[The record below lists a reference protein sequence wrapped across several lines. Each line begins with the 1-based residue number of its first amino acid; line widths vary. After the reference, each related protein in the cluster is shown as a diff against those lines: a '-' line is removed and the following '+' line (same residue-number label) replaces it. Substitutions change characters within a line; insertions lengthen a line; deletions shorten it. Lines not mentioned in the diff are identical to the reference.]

1 MCLCRCCFVVVVVLK
16 FIGLYNAGVILIVS
30 LVLMSR
36 VTAAFTGYAPRP
48 TARLSVRCSVTCAV
62 AAGR

>member
-1 MCLCRCCFVVVVVLK
+1 ML
-16 FIGLYNAGVILIVS
+16 S
-30 LVLMSR
+30 LVLMLR

-48 TARLSVRCSVTCAV
+48 TARMSVRCSVTCAV